1 MSKCLQLETI
11 AGGILQ
17 LTMDIPG
24 KKVNTLSQAVM
35 AELAEVVD
43 SLESM
48 TDVPGLVFRSGK
60 AGQFIA
66 GADLNELAALMWS
79 SREDV
84 AQKMESGHALFDR
97 ISRLPFPT
105 VAAIDGHCMG
115 GGTELILSM
124 DQRVAANNRSTRI
137 ALPEVKV
144 GLIPGWGGTQRMP
157 RLIGLQHAI
166 EMICS
171 GDPLPARRAA
181 ELGLVFDAVAEDQLL
196 DVAIQRIQEARQQ
209 DSWRARRETFS
220 QPLGLSEDQA
230 RFAFVCA
237 EGQVRGKTKGHYPAP
252 LAALKAMREGLNLPL
267 DEGLRVER
275 EVALEVTGS
284 EISSNLIG
292 VFFMNNE
299 LARDRGVESAS
310 VEAVPVDRVGVL
322 GAGLMGSGIATAHAR
337 AGISSGMVDVDDQR
351 LKDGVQRAA
360 QVVQSRIQI
369 GRATPG
375 DLQSLLSLLNTST
388 SQRLFADCDVVVEA
402 ITENEQLKTDMY
414 RQIAPDL
421 KPGAILAS
429 NTSTISITRM
439 AEAAPDPQRFA
450 GLHFFFPVDRMQLVE
465 VIRGEQTSDET
476 VVTLVE
482 LARRIKKV
490 PIVCNDCP
498 GFLVN
503 RILLPYMN
511 EALLLLNA
519 GATLDQVDK
528 AATRFGMPVGPI
540 ALHDMVGLDTAYYAG
555 QVMLAGFSDRA
566 VMTPLL
572 GELVEAGRL
581 GKKSGAGFRKFTG
594 RKSRPADD
602 PDLLPYLEAH
612 RTDQRELTSEE
623 IIDRLM
629 LPMLLEA
636 TRVLEDNIV
645 REPAHVDMGLILGIG
660 FPAFRGGLLRWCDN
674 LGPANVLKKV
684 DQYQHLCRRF
694 EPTESLLALAA
705 TDGRFYPKSDHSA

>member
-1 MSKCLQLETI
+1 MSKCLQLESI
-11 AGGILQ
+11 AGGVWQ
-17 LTMDIPG
+17 LTIDTPG
-24 KKVNTLSQAVM
+24 KKVNTLSQPVM
-35 AELAEVVD
+35 HELADIVQQ
-43 SLESM
+43 LESQPD
-48 TDVPGLVFRSGK
+48 TRGLVFRSGK
-60 AGQFIA
+60 PGQFIA
-66 GADLNELAALMWS
+66 GADLNELAALMWTP
-79 SREDV
+79 REAV
-84 AQKMESGHALFDR
+84 AQKMEAGHELFDR

-105 VAAIDGHCMG
+105 VAMIDGYCMG
-115 GGTELILSM
+115 GGTELILAM
-124 DQRVAANNRSTRI
+124 DQRVATDSRATRI
-137 ALPEVKV
+137 ALPETKV

-166 EMICS
+166 AMITS
-171 GDPLPARRAA
+171 GEPLSARRAA
-181 ELGLVFDAVAEDQLL
+181 ELGLVFDAVQPSQLL
-196 DVAIQRIQEARQQ
+196 DVALELIEEAQSSNSWVEQRAQ
-209 DSWRARRETFS
+209 FS
-220 QPLGLSEDQA
+220 QPLGLSEDQS

-237 EGQVRGKTKGHYPAP
+237 EGQVRAKTKGQYPAP
-252 LAALKAMREGLNLPL
+252 LAALKAMRDGLDLPL
-267 DEGLRVER
+267 DEGLRIER
-275 EVALEVTGS
+275 EVAMEVTGS

-292 VFFMNNE
+292 VFFMNNA
-299 LARDRGVESAS
+299 LSRDRGVASDS
-310 VEAVPVDRVGVL
+310 VEAATVSRVGVL

-337 AGISSGMVDVDDQR
+337 AGITSGMVDVDDQQ
-351 LKDGVQRAA
+351 LAAGVERAA
-360 QVVQSRIQI
+360 HVVESRIKI
-369 GRATPG
+369 GRATPA
-375 DLQSLLSLLNTST
+375 DMQSLLSHLNTST

-402 ITENEQLKTDMY
+402 ITENEELKTQMY

-439 AEAAPDPQRFA
+439 AQAAPDPQRFA
-450 GLHFFFPVDRMQLVE
+450 GMHFFYPVDRMQLVE
-465 VIRGEQTSDET
+465 VIRGDQTSDET

-511 EALLLLNA
+511 EALLLLNE
-519 GATLDQVDK
+519 GATLDQIDK

-566 VMTPLL
+566 VMTPMLK
-572 GELVEAGRL
+572 ELVEAGRL
-581 GKKSGAGFRKFTG
+581 GKKSGVGFRKFTG
-594 RKSRPADD
+594 RKARPVDD
-602 PDLLPYLEAH
+602 PELVPFLEAH
-612 RTDQRELTSEE
+612 RTDQREVSAEE
-623 IIDRLM
+623 ITDRLL

-674 LGPANVLKKV
+674 LGAADVLKRIE
-684 DQYQHLCRRF
+684 QYQELGRRF
-694 EPTESLLALAA
+694 EPTESLLKLAA
-705 TDGRFYPKSDHSA
+705 DNGRFYPKPATD

>member
-684 DQYQHLCRRF
+684 EQYQHLGRRF

>member
-11 AGGILQ
+11 AGGVLQ
-17 LTMDIPG
+17 LTIDIPG
-24 KKVNTLSQAVM
+24 KKVNTLSQPVM
-35 AELAEVVD
+35 SELAEVVET
-43 SLESM
+43 LESM
-48 TDVPGLVFRSGK
+48 TDASGLVFRSGK

-79 SREDV
+79 SREEV

-115 GGTELILSM
+115 GGTELILAM

-171 GDPLPARRAA
+171 GDPLSARRAA

-196 DVAIQRIQEARQQ
+196 DVAVRLLADAREQET
-209 DSWRARRETFS
+209 WRAQREKFS
-220 QPLGLSEDQA
+220 QPLGLSEDQSQ
-230 RFAFVCA
+230 FAFVCA

-267 DEGLRVER
+267 DEGLCVER
-275 EVALEVTGS
+275 EVAMEVTGS

-292 VFFMNNE
+292 VFFMNNA

-360 QVVQSRIQI
+360 HVVQSRIQI
-369 GRATPG
+369 GRATPA

-439 AEAAPDPQRFA
+439 AESAPDPQRFA

-519 GATLDQVDK
+519 GATLDQIDK

-594 RKSRPADD
+594 RKSRPVED

-612 RTDQRELTSEE
+612 RTEQRELTSEE
-623 IIDRLM
+623 ITDRLM

-660 FPAFRGGLLRWCDN
+660 FPSFRGGLLRWSDN
-674 LGPANVLKKV
+674 LGPAEVLKKV
-684 DQYQHLCRRF
+684 EQYQHLGRRF

-705 TDGRFYPKSDHSA
+705 TDGRFYPKSENSV

>member
-1 MSKCLQLETI
+1 MSKCLQLESI
-11 AGGILQ
+11 AGGVLQ
-17 LTMDIPG
+17 LTIDIPG
-24 KKVNTLSQAVM
+24 KKVNTLSQPVM
-35 AELAEVVD
+35 HELAEVVEG
-43 SLESM
+43 LESSSD
-48 TDVPGLVFRSGK
+48 TPGLLFRSGK
-60 AGQFIA
+60 PGQFIA
-66 GADLNELAALMWS
+66 GADLNELAALMWD
-79 SREDV
+79 SREAV
-84 AQKMESGHALFDR
+84 AQKMEAGHGLFDR

-105 VAAIDGHCMG
+105 VAMIDGHCMG
-115 GGTELILSM
+115 GGTELILAM
-124 DQRVAANNRSTRI
+124 DQRVATNSRATRI

-166 EMICS
+166 EMISS
-171 GDPLPARRAA
+171 GNPLSAHRAA
-181 ELGLVFDAVAEDQLL
+181 ELGLVFDAVDESQLL
-196 DVAIQRIQEARQQ
+196 DVALRLIADARN
-209 DSWRARRETFS
+209 SENWLAERETFR
-220 QPLGLSEDQA
+220 QPLGLSEDQS

-237 EGQVRGKTKGHYPAP
+237 EGQVRAKTKGHYPAP
-252 LAALKAMREGLNLPL
+252 LAALKAMRQGLNLPL

-275 EVALEVTGS
+275 EVAMEVTGS

-292 VFFMNNE
+292 VFFMNSE
-299 LARDRGVESAS
+299 LARDRGVASTSAES
-310 VEAVPVDRVGVL
+310 VQVDRVGVL

-337 AGISSGMVDVDDQR
+337 AGIVSGMVDVDDQR
-351 LKDGVQRAA
+351 LADGVQRAA

-369 GRATPG
+369 GRATAS
-375 DLQSLLSLLNTST
+375 DLQALLSHLNTST
-388 SQRLFADCDVVVEA
+388 SQRMFADCDVVVEA

-414 RQIAPDL
+414 RQIAGDL

-450 GLHFFFPVDRMQLVE
+450 GMHFFFPVDRMQLVE
-465 VIRGEQTSDET
+465 VIRGDQTSDET
-476 VVTLVE
+476 VLTLVE

-566 VMTPLL
+566 VMTPML
-572 GELVEAGRL
+572 GELVKAGRL
-581 GKKSGAGFRKFTG
+581 GKKSGSGFRKFTG
-594 RKSRPADD
+594 RKARPADD
-602 PDLLPYLEAH
+602 PELLPFLEKH

-623 IIDRLM
+623 ISDRLL

-660 FPAFRGGLLRWCDN
+660 FPSFRGGLLRWCDN
-674 LGPANVLKKV
+674 LGAGEVLKKLE
-684 DQYQHLCRRF
+684 QYQDLGRRF
-694 EPTESLLALAA
+694 EPTDSLLAMAA
-705 TDGRFYPKSDHSA
+705 ANGRFYPKPENS

>member
-351 LKDGVQRAA
+351 LKDGVLRAA

-684 DQYQHLCRRF
+684 EQYQHLGRRF